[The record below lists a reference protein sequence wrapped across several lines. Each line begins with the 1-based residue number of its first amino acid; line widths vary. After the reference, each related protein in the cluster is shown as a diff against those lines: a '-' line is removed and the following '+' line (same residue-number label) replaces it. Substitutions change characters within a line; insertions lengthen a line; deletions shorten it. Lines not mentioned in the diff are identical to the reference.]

1 MRGFFVANFLIQA
14 YMRRSGNNDLLLLEK
29 DDFICGKNL
38 QGRLLPYLA
47 ILSKAAES
55 IIIYRLRYNY
65 V

>member
-1 MRGFFVANFLIQA
+1 MIW
-14 YMRRSGNNDLLLLEK
+14 MRSGNNDLLLLEK

-55 IIIYRLRYNY
+55 IIILNLTVEKR
-65 V
+65 